1 MARTTLKLPYRDFND
16 LQTRLPRLLQKNGYK
31 NVTEKNENVWKS
43 GSVMTALK
51 YIKIEYSENNTI
63 QISGW
68 VNVFCSEQDLTGAL
82 GMIYKQQVMKV
93 IKEIQKIL

>member
-1 MARTTLKLPYRDFND
+1 MVRTTLKQSYTDFND
-16 LQTRLPRLLQKNGYK
+16 LQIRIPKLLQKNGYK
-31 NVTEKNENVWKS
+31 NVTEKNENVWKN

-51 YIKIEYSENNTI
+51 YIKIEYSENNTV

-82 GMIYKQQVMKV
+82 GIIYKQQVMKA
-93 IKEIQKIL
+93 IKEIQSIL